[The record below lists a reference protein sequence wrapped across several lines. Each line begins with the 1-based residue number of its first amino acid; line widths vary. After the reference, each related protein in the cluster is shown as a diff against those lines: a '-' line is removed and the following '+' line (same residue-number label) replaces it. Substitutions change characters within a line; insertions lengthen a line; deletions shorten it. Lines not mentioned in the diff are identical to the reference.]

1 MVLELDRMPPFHL
14 DCIIKIIIIIIIAD
28 RLPSCNLLSVQ
39 HENVSVIQLKMV
51 YLKTV
56 CLPYP

>member
-14 DCIIKIIIIIIIAD
+14 DYIIIIIIIIIAD

-39 HENVSVIQLKMV
+39 HENVSVIHLKMV
-51 YLKTV
+51 DLKTV
-56 CLPYP
+56 CVPYP